1 MSRILNEFE
10 AGKPAL
16 RRYIARF
23 FSRAQDI
30 DDTLQETFV
39 RACAAET
46 RGPILLPRAYLFRVA
61 KHVALN
67 KIARRKNSA
76 TESVEDFPDPDVVG
90 SGTQPGV
97 EQEVDGRRR
106 LALFANAV
114 AALPSQCRKVLVL
127 KKIEG
132 LSQRE
137 IAIRLGIAES
147 TVEKHLAKA
156 LLLTRDYMA
165 RRDANIATDSSVTE
179 AAEICRLR
187 TGDAE

>member
-39 RACAAET
+39 RAYAAET

-67 KIARRKNSA
+67 EIARRKNSA

-137 IAIRLGIAES
+137 IATRLGIAES

-156 LLLTRDYMA
+156 LLLTRDFMA
-165 RRDANIATDSSVTE
+165 RRDTGIAIESSATE
-179 AAEICRLR
+179 AAEIRRLR